1 MSKKFVIAAVAA
13 AVILCAVIII
23 FPDNKEPQN
32 TAGNAFT
39 DASDESL
46 RTAYFASHGWEVEE
60 ISVKDIT
67 IPSDFSEAYEEYA
80 VIQDKQGLPL
90 REYAGREARIYTY
103 NVMNYSPDNRKMHAE
118 LLVCDNTAIASVV
131 YGNGGKLPVS

>member
-1 MSKKFVIAAVAA
+1 MSKKFVITAVTIAAV
-13 AVILCAVIII
+13 LCAVIII
-23 FPDNKEPQN
+23 FPDSKGTPEIM
-32 TAGNAFT
+32 GNAVT
-39 DASDESL
+39 DASDAEH

-67 IPSDFSEAYEEYA
+67 IPSDFSSAYEEYA

-90 REYAGREARIYTY
+90 REYAGRSAQVYTY
-103 NVMNYSPDNRKMHAE
+103 SVMNYSPDSRKMYAE

-131 YGNGGKLPVS
+131 YGNGGNLPVS

>member
-1 MSKKFVIAAVAA
+1 MSKKFVIISIAA
-13 AVILCAVIII
+13 AIVLGAVIII

-32 TAGNAFT
+32 TVGNALT
-39 DASDESL
+39 DASDTVH

-103 NVMNYSPDNRKMHAE
+103 DITNYSPDNKKMYAE
-118 LLVCDNTAIASVV
+118 LLVCDDTAIASVV